1 VTFTA
6 TATTTDPAGT
16 YTATTTVT
24 FSVFEVVSLK
34 PEQGFPLANTTTYQL
49 CQKQN
54 AVVKVNAVANPPVAT
69 DAALPSS
76 GWDLVNVST
85 HSVQSST
92 TVSLSQVATYTVS
105 CTDGTSTKS
114 ITISVVAPPTPP
126 GLDTDYDGICD
137 CQEMLDGTDPT
148 SASSMGS
155 VGLSFFTFNQS
166 SLSGAQSQTPRT
178 ETLNTRTVTGKVD
191 TAVQIDS
198 QSTAILAY
206 DESNYNN
213 NGRLNINLQQGTVR
227 FYFKPDW
234 LSSISNGTGPGQ
246 GNSADSRLVEVGSNT
261 GGNSDQWWAITISP
275 DGNQL
280 SLKTRNGATTTLA
293 VSAPIAWAANEWH
306 QVCLTYSSAG
316 SAIYID
322 GVAKTTGAAVASV
335 PSSTVRTNGFRIGS
349 DASGNNQARGIVDQ
363 FEVFNTV
370 LSSADIFAAFTAS
383 QNASQ
388 PLNSCNLYPI
398 AFPQATYTANQI
410 VVVTLQNSLPGNFGW
425 LHWNGND
432 SSMTPSDLATSLT
445 APGNSST
452 YQNPKVF
459 GDTVINVGDK
469 IKGDTGVERAKAVIN
484 ALNGLVGQTI
494 DLPVCTYDNLG
505 NDKGLYT
512 VAGYAHVLFQSYN
525 FNGSQKTMTFKY
537 LQAQSCEL
545 TPQCQVPTLT
555 AVNTLSGAIE
565 DTPFDIPFDSLA
577 AAATTADVDGP
588 LPTLFKLVNVTSGS
602 LAVRLDTTHTQTV
615 NPGDVFDAG
624 QTWVWTPAANANGT
638 LNAFTIKAWDRC
650 VASATAVQVSISV
663 TPVNDCPTLDILNS
677 LTINEDA
684 AAQAVNLTGIGP
696 GPNESG
702 QVLTVTASSSNPGL
716 IPNPTVTYTSPNPTG
731 TLNFAPV
738 ANQFGSATIT
748 VSVQDNGGTAS
759 GGCNT
764 FSRSFIVTVNS
775 VNDCPTLD
783 IFNSLTINED
793 AGLQTVNI
801 TGIGP
806 GPNET
811 GQVLTVTASSGNP
824 ALIPNPTVTYTS
836 PNPTG
841 TLNFTP
847 VANQFGSATITVTVQ
862 DNGGTAN
869 GGCNTFS
876 RTFIVTVNSVNDCPT
891 LDILNPLTIN
901 EDAGAQ
907 TVNLTGIGP
916 GPNESGQVLTITASS
931 GNPALIPT
939 PTVTYASPNPTGILS
954 FAPLAN
960 QSGSATITV
969 IVQDDGG
976 TANGGCNTISRT
988 FTVTVNPVN
997 DPPIVDAGQ
1006 NLSIYSS
1013 LSVDLTGTFQDPDG
1027 DPPRNIIWSV
1037 VSGPPNIVPISYSPN
1052 ASSLATR
1059 ATVPTPGIYLFAL
1072 QASDAQFTASDT
1084 VTISFYPDTAPIVD
1098 AGPDQRIP
1106 RNSTAH
1112 LRGST
1117 SIGSLPPGSTVVTT
1131 WTTLSGASISQD
1143 PNNKLNATSSLSV
1156 AGIYTF
1162 TLTVTKQ
1169 WTDAGG
1175 NPHLLS
1181 GSDDV
1186 LVTVADACSRK
1197 YTRNADFAEGTLV
1210 NVNYTNVPGQ
1220 LHLNSSISP
1229 FSFVNVPCP
1238 GRGTVVRIDANTGH
1252 ILGEYWTAPNGRNRE
1267 GFRVA
1272 VDRLGNTWVANYSED
1287 TLSGGI
1293 NMGSIMEIGVV
1304 IGGTRTDGTKD
1315 GLGRYVYRS
1324 DGQYLAPPFAYNT
1337 CKDRNGDGL
1346 IKTSMG
1352 LGNKLDW
1359 NLNSAGSDIDGASL
1373 ADDECILRYI
1383 RVAPWHIG
1391 TLALDKNNNVW
1402 TGGYGQSA
1410 VSDLSLQKLNVNVD
1424 PPTLE
1429 AAITTINCG
1438 GYYGFIDSHG
1448 VLWSTLLGSGVL
1460 RWDLSLPA
1468 TDAQCF
1474 LSDDLGNWLGLARF
1488 VAPDPN
1494 TGQIWGTFSN
1504 DPGVVK
1510 ANPDGMPSGATYL
1523 FDDGYYWAQ
1532 GLVVDG
1538 NHNVWVAHGAERG
1551 TTVGH
1556 LTTGGDFIGNVELPC
1571 GKGTGYPALD
1581 LPIDGYDSA
1590 PNIFSGAGPQIIS
1603 VGSDGKIW
1611 VVNVNRN
1618 NAMRIDPAAG
1628 PLGGMRQD
1636 TRVGAVDQ
1644 VVDLGQ
1650 QAFFVPEQAQLYN
1663 FIAGDMTGFITVGS
1677 TAPSGSWTVV
1687 HDSKNSGQTWGR
1699 VSWTGVEDVASGA
1712 TISVEVRAAD
1722 LQLGLTT
1729 KSFSAVANGT
1739 DFNAMGQF
1747 IEIRVTLSKGAGSVQ
1762 PILTDLTV
1770 SCGGPPP
1777 AFPADTTPSIAQDD
1791 SKVVLRDT
1799 ADNLI
1804 DVLANDLTK
1813 SDPAWLIA
1821 SVSPAHS
1828 GVVLNNLTNLSYT
1841 PSPGFFG
1848 RDAFSYTID
1857 NGNNSPS
1864 RALVNIEVLR
1874 PSAAEP
1880 ITTRDDMFTISANSG
1895 HISLDLTGN
1904 DYTPASGLL
1913 LIIDFT
1919 VPLHGSINDRDS
1931 DCGHLWYTPQANY
1944 IGTDAFTYKVTDG
1957 LGNAGVGN
1965 VIINIVPAPAI
1976 SCQQTVL
1983 GVLSSS
1989 DPVSKSIPPTF
2000 GSALFAY
2007 GPINYSDTYA
2017 FTATPAGQTVTFTAR
2032 VAENKFRPLL
2042 FVRNDLG
2049 APFNTTGVPS
2059 LSVPIP
2065 SGASGRTYTIE
2076 VISSDPLQIG
2086 TYTLTADCQQ
2096 SVPGPKLQVLNGD
2109 VTVPTSVDLD
2119 LGIVTKG
2126 GARSVTLEVFNVGSS
2141 TLSLGAVQIT
2151 PGSGRVNPDFFLA
2164 STLPASLAPGE
2175 ESALIITIDT
2185 ASSGAKSSTLSF
2197 STSDPNASNFSLHLI
2212 GFVNETTPASGS
2224 ISIFVP
2230 GANRVYAAP
2239 ATVTIRAAVSSPQT
2253 ASFVQVDFIATS
2265 SAGRFVW
2272 HSFSLPPYSY
2282 QQVGVPVGNY
2292 ILTALGYDSAGFAYA
2307 STPIPI
2313 SVIDPPGNLKP
2324 IVNNDEAT
2332 VGVHGTITI
2341 PVLANDVD
2349 PNGDVLTIDSFTPA
2363 QFGTV
2368 ALATGNTALSYTHT
2382 GNGPAVD
2389 GFSYIASD
2397 GKGGYSR
2404 GYVSV
2409 NVISGTTP
2417 CVSITAP
2424 LPGTITS
2431 WPSSGI
2437 VISASACPGVQK
2449 VEFFSGCNNKI
2460 GERVG
2465 APFDLTWNEFQS
2477 GIPYQLWVKATDGG
2491 GNVAMSSAVALTFQ
2505 TVAGNH
2511 PPSARID
2518 QPSPNLVVRDGK
2530 LSVKGRAWDQ
2540 DTIVTYTLKV
2550 LNLDGQLMASTTVN
2564 RNVVGTTLDNDLG
2577 TLDLTSIRNGTYDL
2591 QLSVNDGSETVFARV
2606 AFALSSELKIGQ
2618 LTFSQQDITIPING
2632 LSVSLVRTYDSLN
2645 PNTGDFGYS
2654 WTYSLYNLE
2663 VELDENRDPATDL
2676 DDEDFSLR
2684 SGGGRD
2690 ITLTLPNGQRTTF
2703 VFNLRATGDPESPWQ
2718 IAEWLSAPGVTA
2730 KLETTVDNRLITLPS
2745 GLVYWQAAGSGT
2757 PIDSFDFPAFT
2768 LTTDDGTQYV
2778 IARENLGEHFLLS
2791 DEGSDSYVESYGNAF
2806 LKRIVTPA
2814 RNIVEI
2820 DKNSITQIGPAGA
2833 KTPAMLFDRDTQQRI
2848 VAVYDPASLES
2859 DGSRSALPAIKY
2871 EYDSQGN
2878 LVRVLKLKDR
2888 LDESNPV
2895 YEILEYRYGQAGFP
2909 HYIKDIIGPQGSPN
2923 AHTEYY
2929 SNPNDPA
2936 NYGKIQSI
2944 TDAKGRVTSFVHAT
2958 SGFATG
2964 RPAGYGVPVA
2974 REEITFAPV
2983 TGMSQVTVHE
2993 ADARGNIIYSKDAL
3007 SLETWSKFATRGSLL
3022 STDPQYL
3029 SSADQQSDVE
3039 LLMEQQYTVSELQ
3052 NGISVPRTYFRTWE
3066 YHGTGTAAQELA
3078 PTIVTDL
3085 HVSDTPAGKL
3095 RTTRSEYDSLG
3106 QVTKTYDPNNSQ
3118 PGSGVYHET
3127 KYDETLGSI
3136 TYGQVTGQYFH
3147 GTDPVPVDPVMGQ
3160 PLSQTVFITTL
3171 ADPVGG
3177 QLWYSVDAQN
3187 TATVYEYYRGETG
3200 GRLGDIKSL
3209 TVRSPGYT
3217 GTPLSKTAYT
3227 YDPNGN
3233 RLTEERVQFQR
3244 DNSGTV
3250 IVDANGTPAESG
3262 RLITRYEYDAQGRP
3276 TKTTD
3281 ATGATSET
3289 TYNSIGKGATS
3300 TDRFNA
3306 TTTYYYDR
3314 GGDLS
3319 GTGYPDGTVSYQ
3331 ATYYQDGRAGIGL
3344 LRFTVVEDRHVVAGT
3359 GPVTGT
3365 RTVYNSVDRVIRSER
3380 VKNLV
3385 IGLSV
3390 NGEVNDTVYDTTQPC
3405 IVLSR
3410 TLTEYLADGRVS
3422 KTAQDIDLDG
3432 TISAGDPVTSY
3443 EYSSDG
3449 LTHTTHVSTVN
3460 DGTATLKTD
3469 AIQEFDLN
3477 GNSLNSQTRS
3487 YYNDALQSFR
3497 PQIRQQYDQLN
3508 RSKSVASYTDETS
3521 GAAGVTMASSRYD
3534 WLGRAW
3540 LRIDADNHGTAY
3552 IYDAAGRVSWVVTD
3566 VDPSATLPGSPLT
3579 TRAAWL
3585 TWAQAART
3593 SSDSTATKYEYDDL
3607 GQQTT
3612 QTDGN
3617 GHATHFSYDALGRRT
3632 ARYLPNDSTLS
3643 GGEHWF
3649 YDWDEVTGLTITGSS
3664 NPKRP
3669 NVVRHVDF
3677 NGQEMRLRY
3686 DLVGRLS
3693 QKKSSATAVLVD
3705 YYYTAVGQR
3714 SRMIDNQSSSIS
3726 SPRETRYVYDE
3737 QSRLRIKNTPEATLT
3752 YDYDPAG
3759 NMQTIS
3765 ARKGYAFPAL
3775 PPYTLANVAAAA
3787 LDPNPAGAYMTYI
3800 YDVRHRL
3807 AKVNPDNLNGTGNAD
3822 VSYAYDPVGNQA
3834 TMTYRNGVTTTYQY
3848 NTRNQLRW
3856 LRAASGSGTV
3866 ASFDYDDYDSA
3877 DGLSWPPER
3886 QLLPSGQRRGLA
3898 ELLVYNGQNY
3908 RRVIAWDVDNLNRLR
3923 AERIRNSTGANW
3935 PAWAPTAVPTT
3946 PAAGDLLYDVV
3957 PGNDSAGYDPV
3968 GNRPSRSGSG
3978 ISLLTAGGPVTLQNQ
3993 NQPNM
3998 VYDANDR
4005 LNYVSSP
4012 ASSDANGNT
4021 LYQSGYVSQQTQGQ
4035 VVPNSTHV
4043 DAFDIENRL
4052 VQRSDGST
4060 VVTLIYDG
4068 DGNRVVKHVDAPGT
4082 VNDSVTYFLMDD
4094 RNPTGYAQVLEER
4107 ASLTGDPTV
4116 KYVYGF
4122 DLVSQA
4128 KSAATYYYGY
4138 DALGNVRYLTDGVD
4152 GHTTDTYTYD
4162 AFGILLDTTDTASPP
4177 KNVYRYT
4184 GEQWDPQ
4191 LGMYHLRARYYHPDA
4206 GRFWTMDTYER
4217 DQERPGADTDSPP
4230 TPSTGGRTPSDGG
4243 EDQENPLSLHKY
4255 LYCAN
4260 NPINAI
4266 DPSGQDFELVAVT
4279 LVIGAL
4285 GGLDAQ
4291 AGPPVTAT
4299 QATSRFRVYVRADG
4313 DHAWIYVENTIT
4325 GEKHTYSR
4333 WKTGYGKPA
4342 ATHSGVLTDKELK
4355 RGFAASRGLEV
4366 KSFTPTINAGYGVW
4380 GNNCATYAQSEWKRV
4395 SGESLKKS
4403 GPFASGTYDLPSVL
4417 KDSILD
4423 KNGGKKEVLIEKG
4436 AK

>member
-1 VTFTA
+1 MKRILNPLLVGASVRRLWHHLTGQSSPGQPTTPRLPRGPHKLLITLAILGFTCKAGYSANNPCVYGAYTVQTAPILSISASNPGNKCINNSVSVTATTATTTGTKVHSDNCGHTQTATLSLSTPTVSCTVSGVTATTPSLSVSGSTVTATFTPQSSGICTVTFTA

-731 TLNFAPV
+731 TLNF
-738 ANQFGSATIT
+738 
-748 VSVQDNGGTAS
+748 
-759 GGCNT
+759 
-764 FSRSFIVTVNS
+764 
-775 VNDCPTLD
+775 
-783 IFNSLTINED
+783 
-793 AGLQTVNI
+793 
-801 TGIGP
+801 
-806 GPNET
+806 
-811 GQVLTVTASSGNP
+811 
-824 ALIPNPTVTYTS
+824 
-836 PNPTG
+836 
-841 TLNFTP
+841 TP
-847 VANQFGSATITVTVQ
+847 VANQFGSATITVT
-862 DNGGTAN
+862 
-869 GGCNTFS
+869 
-876 RTFIVTVNSVNDCPT
+876 
-891 LDILNPLTIN
+891 
-901 EDAGAQ
+901 
-907 TVNLTGIGP
+907 
-916 GPNESGQVLTITASS
+916 
-931 GNPALIPT
+931 
-939 PTVTYASPNPTGILS
+939 
-954 FAPLAN
+954 
-960 QSGSATITV
+960 
-969 IVQDDGG
+969 VQDDGG

-1895 HISLDLTGN
+1895 HISLDL
-1904 DYTPASGLL
+1904 
-1913 LIIDFT
+1913 
-1919 VPLHGSINDRDS
+1919 R
-1931 DCGHLWYTPQANY
+1931 
-1944 IGTDAFTYKVTDG
+1944 
-1957 LGNAGVGN
+1957 
-1965 VIINIVPAPAI
+1965 
-1976 SCQQTVL
+1976 
-1983 GVLSSS
+1983 
-1989 DPVSKSIPPTF
+1989 
-2000 GSALFAY
+2000 
-2007 GPINYSDTYA
+2007 
-2017 FTATPAGQTVTFTAR
+2017 
-2032 VAENKFRPLL
+2032 
-2042 FVRNDLG
+2042 
-2049 APFNTTGVPS
+2049 
-2059 LSVPIP
+2059 
-2065 SGASGRTYTIE
+2065 
-2076 VISSDPLQIG
+2076 
-2086 TYTLTADCQQ
+2086 
-2096 SVPGPKLQVLNGD
+2096 
-2109 VTVPTSVDLD
+2109 
-2119 LGIVTKG
+2119 
-2126 GARSVTLEVFNVGSS
+2126 
-2141 TLSLGAVQIT
+2141 
-2151 PGSGRVNPDFFLA
+2151 
-2164 STLPASLAPGE
+2164 
-2175 ESALIITIDT
+2175 
-2185 ASSGAKSSTLSF
+2185 
-2197 STSDPNASNFSLHLI
+2197 
-2212 GFVNETTPASGS
+2212 
-2224 ISIFVP
+2224 
-2230 GANRVYAAP
+2230 
-2239 ATVTIRAAVSSPQT
+2239 
-2253 ASFVQVDFIATS
+2253 
-2265 SAGRFVW
+2265 
-2272 HSFSLPPYSY
+2272 
-2282 QQVGVPVGNY
+2282 
-2292 ILTALGYDSAGFAYA
+2292 
-2307 STPIPI
+2307 
-2313 SVIDPPGNLKP
+2313 
-2324 IVNNDEAT
+2324 
-2332 VGVHGTITI
+2332 
-2341 PVLANDVD
+2341 
-2349 PNGDVLTIDSFTPA
+2349 
-2363 QFGTV
+2363 
-2368 ALATGNTALSYTHT
+2368 
-2382 GNGPAVD
+2382 
-2389 GFSYIASD
+2389 
-2397 GKGGYSR
+2397 
-2404 GYVSV
+2404 
-2409 NVISGTTP
+2409 
-2417 CVSITAP
+2417 
-2424 LPGTITS
+2424 
-2431 WPSSGI
+2431 
-2437 VISASACPGVQK
+2437 
-2449 VEFFSGCNNKI
+2449 
-2460 GERVG
+2460 
-2465 APFDLTWNEFQS
+2465 
-2477 GIPYQLWVKATDGG
+2477 
-2491 GNVAMSSAVALTFQ
+2491 
-2505 TVAGNH
+2505 
-2511 PPSARID
+2511 
-2518 QPSPNLVVRDGK
+2518 
-2530 LSVKGRAWDQ
+2530 
-2540 DTIVTYTLKV
+2540 
-2550 LNLDGQLMASTTVN
+2550 
-2564 RNVVGTTLDNDLG
+2564 
-2577 TLDLTSIRNGTYDL
+2577 
-2591 QLSVNDGSETVFARV
+2591 
-2606 AFALSSELKIGQ
+2606 
-2618 LTFSQQDITIPING
+2618 
-2632 LSVSLVRTYDSLN
+2632 
-2645 PNTGDFGYS
+2645 
-2654 WTYSLYNLE
+2654 
-2663 VELDENRDPATDL
+2663 
-2676 DDEDFSLR
+2676 
-2684 SGGGRD
+2684 
-2690 ITLTLPNGQRTTF
+2690 
-2703 VFNLRATGDPESPWQ
+2703 
-2718 IAEWLSAPGVTA
+2718 
-2730 KLETTVDNRLITLPS
+2730 
-2745 GLVYWQAAGSGT
+2745 
-2757 PIDSFDFPAFT
+2757 
-2768 LTTDDGTQYV
+2768 
-2778 IARENLGEHFLLS
+2778 
-2791 DEGSDSYVESYGNAF
+2791 
-2806 LKRIVTPA
+2806 
-2814 RNIVEI
+2814 
-2820 DKNSITQIGPAGA
+2820 
-2833 KTPAMLFDRDTQQRI
+2833 
-2848 VAVYDPASLES
+2848 
-2859 DGSRSALPAIKY
+2859 
-2871 EYDSQGN
+2871 
-2878 LVRVLKLKDR
+2878 
-2888 LDESNPV
+2888 
-2895 YEILEYRYGQAGFP
+2895 
-2909 HYIKDIIGPQGSPN
+2909 
-2923 AHTEYY
+2923 
-2929 SNPNDPA
+2929 
-2936 NYGKIQSI
+2936 
-2944 TDAKGRVTSFVHAT
+2944 
-2958 SGFATG
+2958 
-2964 RPAGYGVPVA
+2964 
-2974 REEITFAPV
+2974 
-2983 TGMSQVTVHE
+2983 
-2993 ADARGNIIYSKDAL
+2993 
-3007 SLETWSKFATRGSLL
+3007 
-3022 STDPQYL
+3022 
-3029 SSADQQSDVE
+3029 
-3039 LLMEQQYTVSELQ
+3039 
-3052 NGISVPRTYFRTWE
+3052 
-3066 YHGTGTAAQELA
+3066 
-3078 PTIVTDL
+3078 
-3085 HVSDTPAGKL
+3085 
-3095 RTTRSEYDSLG
+3095 
-3106 QVTKTYDPNNSQ
+3106 
-3118 PGSGVYHET
+3118 
-3127 KYDETLGSI
+3127 
-3136 TYGQVTGQYFH
+3136 
-3147 GTDPVPVDPVMGQ
+3147 
-3160 PLSQTVFITTL
+3160 
-3171 ADPVGG
+3171 
-3177 QLWYSVDAQN
+3177 
-3187 TATVYEYYRGETG
+3187 
-3200 GRLGDIKSL
+3200 
-3209 TVRSPGYT
+3209 
-3217 GTPLSKTAYT
+3217 
-3227 YDPNGN
+3227 
-3233 RLTEERVQFQR
+3233 
-3244 DNSGTV
+3244 
-3250 IVDANGTPAESG
+3250 
-3262 RLITRYEYDAQGRP
+3262 
-3276 TKTTD
+3276 
-3281 ATGATSET
+3281 
-3289 TYNSIGKGATS
+3289 
-3300 TDRFNA
+3300 
-3306 TTTYYYDR
+3306 
-3314 GGDLS
+3314 
-3319 GTGYPDGTVSYQ
+3319 
-3331 ATYYQDGRAGIGL
+3331 
-3344 LRFTVVEDRHVVAGT
+3344 
-3359 GPVTGT
+3359 
-3365 RTVYNSVDRVIRSER
+3365 
-3380 VKNLV
+3380 
-3385 IGLSV
+3385 
-3390 NGEVNDTVYDTTQPC
+3390 
-3405 IVLSR
+3405 
-3410 TLTEYLADGRVS
+3410 
-3422 KTAQDIDLDG
+3422 
-3432 TISAGDPVTSY
+3432 
-3443 EYSSDG
+3443 
-3449 LTHTTHVSTVN
+3449 
-3460 DGTATLKTD
+3460 
-3469 AIQEFDLN
+3469 
-3477 GNSLNSQTRS
+3477 
-3487 YYNDALQSFR
+3487 
-3497 PQIRQQYDQLN
+3497 
-3508 RSKSVASYTDETS
+3508 
-3521 GAAGVTMASSRYD
+3521 
-3534 WLGRAW
+3534 
-3540 LRIDADNHGTAY
+3540 
-3552 IYDAAGRVSWVVTD
+3552 
-3566 VDPSATLPGSPLT
+3566 
-3579 TRAAWL
+3579 
-3585 TWAQAART
+3585 
-3593 SSDSTATKYEYDDL
+3593 
-3607 GQQTT
+3607 
-3612 QTDGN
+3612 
-3617 GHATHFSYDALGRRT
+3617 
-3632 ARYLPNDSTLS
+3632 
-3643 GGEHWF
+3643 
-3649 YDWDEVTGLTITGSS
+3649 
-3664 NPKRP
+3664 
-3669 NVVRHVDF
+3669 
-3677 NGQEMRLRY
+3677 
-3686 DLVGRLS
+3686 
-3693 QKKSSATAVLVD
+3693 
-3705 YYYTAVGQR
+3705 
-3714 SRMIDNQSSSIS
+3714 
-3726 SPRETRYVYDE
+3726 
-3737 QSRLRIKNTPEATLT
+3737 
-3752 YDYDPAG
+3752 
-3759 NMQTIS
+3759 
-3765 ARKGYAFPAL
+3765 
-3775 PPYTLANVAAAA
+3775 
-3787 LDPNPAGAYMTYI
+3787 
-3800 YDVRHRL
+3800 
-3807 AKVNPDNLNGTGNAD
+3807 
-3822 VSYAYDPVGNQA
+3822 
-3834 TMTYRNGVTTTYQY
+3834 
-3848 NTRNQLRW
+3848 
-3856 LRAASGSGTV
+3856 
-3866 ASFDYDDYDSA
+3866 
-3877 DGLSWPPER
+3877 
-3886 QLLPSGQRRGLA
+3886 
-3898 ELLVYNGQNY
+3898 
-3908 RRVIAWDVDNLNRLR
+3908 
-3923 AERIRNSTGANW
+3923 
-3935 PAWAPTAVPTT
+3935 
-3946 PAAGDLLYDVV
+3946 
-3957 PGNDSAGYDPV
+3957 
-3968 GNRPSRSGSG
+3968 
-3978 ISLLTAGGPVTLQNQ
+3978 
-3993 NQPNM
+3993 
-3998 VYDANDR
+3998 
-4005 LNYVSSP
+4005 
-4012 ASSDANGNT
+4012 
-4021 LYQSGYVSQQTQGQ
+4021 
-4035 VVPNSTHV
+4035 
-4043 DAFDIENRL
+4043 
-4052 VQRSDGST
+4052 
-4060 VVTLIYDG
+4060 
-4068 DGNRVVKHVDAPGT
+4068 
-4082 VNDSVTYFLMDD
+4082 
-4094 RNPTGYAQVLEER
+4094 
-4107 ASLTGDPTV
+4107 
-4116 KYVYGF
+4116 
-4122 DLVSQA
+4122 
-4128 KSAATYYYGY
+4128 
-4138 DALGNVRYLTDGVD
+4138 
-4152 GHTTDTYTYD
+4152 
-4162 AFGILLDTTDTASPP
+4162 
-4177 KNVYRYT
+4177 
-4184 GEQWDPQ
+4184 
-4191 LGMYHLRARYYHPDA
+4191 
-4206 GRFWTMDTYER
+4206 
-4217 DQERPGADTDSPP
+4217 
-4230 TPSTGGRTPSDGG
+4230 
-4243 EDQENPLSLHKY
+4243 
-4255 LYCAN
+4255 
-4260 NPINAI
+4260 
-4266 DPSGQDFELVAVT
+4266 
-4279 LVIGAL
+4279 
-4285 GGLDAQ
+4285 
-4291 AGPPVTAT
+4291 
-4299 QATSRFRVYVRADG
+4299 
-4313 DHAWIYVENTIT
+4313 
-4325 GEKHTYSR
+4325 
-4333 WKTGYGKPA
+4333 
-4342 ATHSGVLTDKELK
+4342 
-4355 RGFAASRGLEV
+4355 
-4366 KSFTPTINAGYGVW
+4366 
-4380 GNNCATYAQSEWKRV
+4380 
-4395 SGESLKKS
+4395 
-4403 GPFASGTYDLPSVL
+4403 
-4417 KDSILD
+4417 
-4423 KNGGKKEVLIEKG
+4423 
-4436 AK
+4436 